1 MPAIKFFKEKGVFEV
16 RVANTHPTFTNQNPS
31 DCASLQKFQKIQK
44 DPFPCLI
51 CGILDR
57 RKGESQMDNIS
68 IILMLAGFVL
78 SFCCA
83 INAIRGKPNKKT
95 WYWMIAAYIGFGVCY
110 AASQRDAR
118 NIGIAFM
125 LICFCY
131 IVKVVWGFLKAAIK
145 HEKYHCKKDL
155 LVLIAV
161 FVLFIVGMMLPYD
174 KAAAAQRA
182 AESEAREI
190 EKAASSAAAASSK
203 AEAERQKQAESEAAA
218 SRDVESKRLKEEAE
232 SKAAS
237 DSKKAEDERNAAI
250 KAESERLAAEVA
262 NSKKEEPTSK
272 EQSASEKAKEEKRN
286 AAIRAESEK
295 QSASSKSSSKPKKSS
310 SSSSEQAVT
319 DIDFN
324 AVYKEYKSNEVRAE
338 ETYGNKRYRVTGT
351 VNGLTDSGLAN
362 LFGGA
367 TVTLVRQVGN
377 TTVYFFASFSKDQ
390 KDAIMKINTG
400 DEITFVGEYSKMSF
414 YSCELESYT
423 RDGKTVKIY

>member
-1 MPAIKFFKEKGVFEV
+1 
-16 RVANTHPTFTNQNPS
+16 
-31 DCASLQKFQKIQK
+31 
-44 DPFPCLI
+44 
-51 CGILDR
+51 
-57 RKGESQMDNIS
+57 MDNIS
-68 IILMLAGFVL
+68 VILMLAGFVL

-95 WYWMIAAYIGFGVCY
+95 WYWMIVAYIGFGICY

-218 SRDVESKRLKEEAE
+218 SRDAESKRLAEEAE
-232 SKAAS
+232 SKVAS
-237 DSKKAEDERNAAI
+237 DSKKVEEERNAAI

-262 NSKKEEPTSK
+262 SSKKEEPASK
-272 EQSASEKAKEEKRN
+272 KQSLSEKKKEEERN

-295 QSASSKSSSKPKKSS
+295 IATSSKAAAEKKTSSASTSTVELSEDEYKAKCAEVDYKDLCRYPERYSHKKIKVKAKIQQVMNASLFNSSKTYRVQTDTSGYGWYLDD
-310 SSSSEQAVT
+310 EYFVT
-319 DIDFN
+319 DKRTSGSVKLLEDDVIFIYGEFSGMEKVTRALTWTTDEVPGIQMKY
-324 AVYKEYKSNEVRAE
+324 AELVKE
-338 ETYGNKRYRVTGT
+338 
-351 VNGLTDSGLAN
+351 
-362 LFGGA
+362 
-367 TVTLVRQVGN
+367 
-377 TTVYFFASFSKDQ
+377 
-390 KDAIMKINTG
+390 
-400 DEITFVGEYSKMSF
+400 
-414 YSCELESYT
+414 
-423 RDGKTVKIY
+423 

>member
-1 MPAIKFFKEKGVFEV
+1 
-16 RVANTHPTFTNQNPS
+16 
-31 DCASLQKFQKIQK
+31 
-44 DPFPCLI
+44 
-51 CGILDR
+51 
-57 RKGESQMDNIS
+57 MDNIS
-68 IILMLAGFVL
+68 VILMLAGFVL

-131 IVKVVWGFLKAAIK
+131 IIKVVWGFLKAAIK

-155 LVLIAV
+155 LVLMAV

-174 KAAAAQRA
+174 KTAATQRA

-190 EKAASSAAAASSK
+190 EKAASSAAAA
-203 AEAERQKQAESEAAA
+203 
-218 SRDVESKRLKEEAE
+218 
-232 SKAAS
+232 
-237 DSKKAEDERNAAI
+237 DSKKAEEERNAAI

-262 NSKKEEPTSK
+262 SSKKEEPASK
-272 EQSASEKAKEEKRN
+272 EQSASEKAKEEERN

-295 QSASSKSSSKPKKSS
+295 RAASNKSASKPKKSS
-310 SSSSEQAVT
+310 SSSSAKSVT
-319 DIDFN
+319 TLDFD
-324 AVYKEYKSNEVRAE
+324 AVYKEYNSNEVRAE
-338 ETYGNKRYRVTGT
+338 ETYGDKRYRVTGT
-351 VNGLTDSGLAN
+351 VNGLTDSGLGN
-362 LFGGA
+362 LFGST

-423 RDGKTVKIY
+423 RDGKTTKIY

>member
-1 MPAIKFFKEKGVFEV
+1 
-16 RVANTHPTFTNQNPS
+16 
-31 DCASLQKFQKIQK
+31 
-44 DPFPCLI
+44 
-51 CGILDR
+51 
-57 RKGESQMDNIS
+57 MDNIS

-95 WYWMIAAYIGFGVCY
+95 WYWMIAAYIVFGVCY

-145 HEKYHCKKDL
+145 HEKYYYKKDL

-190 EKAASSAAAASSK
+190 ENAALSAAAASSK
-203 AEAERQKQAESEAAA
+203 AEEERQKQAESEAAA
-218 SRDVESKRLKEEAE
+218 SRNAESKRLKEEAE

-237 DSKKAEDERNAAI
+237 DSKKAE
-250 KAESERLAAEVA
+250 
-262 NSKKEEPTSK
+262 EE
-272 EQSASEKAKEEKRN
+272 RN

-295 QSASSKSSSKPKKSS
+295 IAASNKSASKPKKSS
-310 SSSSEQAVT
+310 SSLSAESVT
-319 DIDFN
+319 TLDFD

-338 ETYGNKRYRVTGT
+338 ETYGDKRYRVTGT
-351 VNGLTDSGLAN
+351 VNGLTDSGLGN
-362 LFGGA
+362 LFGST

>member
-1 MPAIKFFKEKGVFEV
+1 
-16 RVANTHPTFTNQNPS
+16 
-31 DCASLQKFQKIQK
+31 
-44 DPFPCLI
+44 
-51 CGILDR
+51 
-57 RKGESQMDNIS
+57 MDNIS
-68 IILMLAGFVL
+68 IVLMLAGFVL

-110 AASQRDAR
+110 AASQKDAR

-131 IVKVVWGFLKAAIK
+131 IVKVVWGFLKATIK

-174 KAAAAQRA
+174 KTAAAQRA
-182 AESEAREI
+182 AESEARAI
-190 EKAASSAAAASSK
+190 EKAASSAAA
-203 AEAERQKQAESEAAA
+203 
-218 SRDVESKRLKEEAE
+218 
-232 SKAAS
+232 
-237 DSKKAEDERNAAI
+237 DSKKAEEERNAAI
-250 KAESERLAAEVA
+250 KAESERLAAEMA
-262 NSKKEEPTSK
+262 NSKKEEPASK
-272 EQSASEKAKEEKRN
+272 EQSAFEKAKEEERN
-286 AAIRAESEK
+286 DAIRAESEK
-295 QSASSKSSSKPKKSS
+295 QAESSKPSSKPKKSS
-310 SSSSEQAVT
+310 SSTSEQAVT
-319 DIDFN
+319 TIDFN

-338 ETYGNKRYRVTGT
+338 ETYGDKRYRVTGT
-351 VNGLTDSGLAN
+351 VNALTDGGLAN
-362 LFGGA
+362 LFGGT

>member
-1 MPAIKFFKEKGVFEV
+1 
-16 RVANTHPTFTNQNPS
+16 
-31 DCASLQKFQKIQK
+31 
-44 DPFPCLI
+44 
-51 CGILDR
+51 
-57 RKGESQMDNIS
+57 MDNIS
-68 IILMLAGFVL
+68 VILMFAGFVL

-155 LVLIAV
+155 LVLMAV

-174 KAAAAQRA
+174 KTAAAQRA

-190 EKAASSAAAASSK
+190 EKAASSAAAA
-203 AEAERQKQAESEAAA
+203 
-218 SRDVESKRLKEEAE
+218 
-232 SKAAS
+232 
-237 DSKKAEDERNAAI
+237 DSKKAEEERNAAI

-262 NSKKEEPTSK
+262 SSKKEEPASK
-272 EQSASEKAKEEKRN
+272 EQSASEKAKEEERN

-295 QSASSKSSSKPKKSS
+295 RAASNKSASKPKKSS
-310 SSSSEQAVT
+310 SSSSAKSVT
-319 DIDFN
+319 TLDFD

-338 ETYGNKRYRVTGT
+338 ETYGDKRYRVTGT
-351 VNGLTDSGLAN
+351 VNGLTDSGLGN
-362 LFGGA
+362 LFGST

-423 RDGKTVKIY
+423 RDGETVKIY

>member
-1 MPAIKFFKEKGVFEV
+1 
-16 RVANTHPTFTNQNPS
+16 
-31 DCASLQKFQKIQK
+31 
-44 DPFPCLI
+44 
-51 CGILDR
+51 
-57 RKGESQMDNIS
+57 MDNIS

-95 WYWMIAAYIGFGVCY
+95 WYWMIAAYTGFGVCY

-145 HEKYHCKKDL
+145 HEKYHYKKDL

-218 SRDVESKRLKEEAE
+218 SRDEESKRLKEEAE

-237 DSKKAEDERNAAI
+237 DSKKAE
-250 KAESERLAAEVA
+250 
-262 NSKKEEPTSK
+262 EE
-272 EQSASEKAKEEKRN
+272 RN

-319 DIDFN
+319 AIDFN

-362 LFGGA
+362 LFGGT

>member
-1 MPAIKFFKEKGVFEV
+1 
-16 RVANTHPTFTNQNPS
+16 
-31 DCASLQKFQKIQK
+31 
-44 DPFPCLI
+44 
-51 CGILDR
+51 
-57 RKGESQMDNIS
+57 MDNIS
-68 IILMLAGFVL
+68 VILMLAGFVL

-190 EKAASSAAAASSK
+190 EKAASSAAAA
-203 AEAERQKQAESEAAA
+203 
-218 SRDVESKRLKEEAE
+218 
-232 SKAAS
+232 
-237 DSKKAEDERNAAI
+237 DSKKAEEERNAAI

-262 NSKKEEPTSK
+262 SSKKEEPTSK
-272 EQSASEKAKEEKRN
+272 EQSASEKAKEEERN

-295 QSASSKSSSKPKKSS
+295 RAASNKSAYKPKKSS
-310 SSSSEQAVT
+310 SSSSTKSVT
-319 DIDFN
+319 TLDFD

-338 ETYGNKRYRVTGT
+338 ETYGDKRYRVTGT
-351 VNGLTDSGLAN
+351 VNGLTDSGLGN
-362 LFGGA
+362 LFGST

-423 RDGKTVKIY
+423 RDGETVKIY

>member
-1 MPAIKFFKEKGVFEV
+1 
-16 RVANTHPTFTNQNPS
+16 
-31 DCASLQKFQKIQK
+31 
-44 DPFPCLI
+44 
-51 CGILDR
+51 
-57 RKGESQMDNIS
+57 MDNIS

-83 INAIRGKPNKKT
+83 INAIRGKPNKKI
-95 WYWMIAAYIGFGVCY
+95 WYGMIAAYIGFGVCY

-131 IVKVVWGFLKAAIK
+131 IVKVVWGFIKSAIK

-155 LVLIAV
+155 LVLIAI

-174 KAAAAQRA
+174 KAAEAQRA
-182 AESEAREI
+182 AESEARKI
-190 EKAASSAAAASSK
+190 EKATSSAAAASSK

-218 SRDVESKRLKEEAE
+218 SRDAESKRLKEEVE

-237 DSKKAEDERNAAI
+237 DSKKAE
-250 KAESERLAAEVA
+250 
-262 NSKKEEPTSK
+262 EE
-272 EQSASEKAKEEKRN
+272 RN

-295 QSASSKSSSKPKKSS
+295 QAASSKSSSKPKKSS
-310 SSSSEQAVT
+310 SSASEQAVT
-319 DIDFN
+319 AIDFN

-338 ETYGNKRYRVTGT
+338 ETYGNKRYLVTGT

-362 LFGGA
+362 LFGGM

-377 TTVYFFASFSKDQ
+377 TTVYFFASFPKDQ

>member
-1 MPAIKFFKEKGVFEV
+1 
-16 RVANTHPTFTNQNPS
+16 
-31 DCASLQKFQKIQK
+31 
-44 DPFPCLI
+44 
-51 CGILDR
+51 
-57 RKGESQMDNIS
+57 MDNIS

-78 SFCCA
+78 SFCCV

-145 HEKYHCKKDL
+145 HEKYHFKKDL

-203 AEAERQKQAESEAAA
+203 AEEERQKQAESEATANRNA
-218 SRDVESKRLKEEAE
+218 ESKRIKEEAE

-250 KAESERLAAEVA
+250 KAESERLAAEMA
-262 NSKKEEPTSK
+262 NSKKEEPASK
-272 EQSASEKAKEEKRN
+272 EQSASEKAKEEERN

-295 QSASSKSSSKPKKSS
+295 QSAKSKSSSKPKKSS
-310 SSSSEQAVT
+310 SSASEQAVT
-319 DIDFN
+319 AIDFN

-362 LFGGA
+362 LFGGT

-390 KDAIMKINTG
+390 KDAIMEINTG

>member
-1 MPAIKFFKEKGVFEV
+1 ME
-16 RVANTHPTFTNQNPS
+16 
-31 DCASLQKFQKIQK
+31 
-44 DPFPCLI
+44 
-51 CGILDR
+51 
-57 RKGESQMDNIS
+57 NIS
-68 IILMLAGFVL
+68 IIMMIAGFFL
-78 SFCCA
+78 SICCG
-83 INAIRGKPNKKT
+83 INAATGKTNKKM
-95 WYWMIAAYIGFGVCY
+95 WLWMIGAYLAFGILY
-110 AASQRDAR
+110 AISQRDGR
-118 NIGIAFM
+118 NVGIAFM

-131 IVKVVWGFLKAAIK
+131 IVKVVWGFLKATIK

-174 KAAAAQRA
+174 KAAEAQRA

-218 SRDVESKRLKEEAE
+218 SRDAESRRLAEEAA
-232 SKAAS
+232 SQAAA
-237 DSKKAEDERNAAI
+237 DSKKAEDE
-250 KAESERLAAEVA
+250 
-262 NSKKEEPTSK
+262 
-272 EQSASEKAKEEKRN
+272 RN

-310 SSSSEQAVT
+310 SSASEQAVT
-319 DIDFN
+319 AIDFN
-324 AVYKEYKSNEVRAE
+324 AVYKEYKSNEIRAE

-362 LFGGA
+362 LFGST

-377 TTVYFFASFSKDQ
+377 TTVYFVASFSKDQ

>member
-1 MPAIKFFKEKGVFEV
+1 
-16 RVANTHPTFTNQNPS
+16 
-31 DCASLQKFQKIQK
+31 
-44 DPFPCLI
+44 
-51 CGILDR
+51 
-57 RKGESQMDNIS
+57 MDNIS

-95 WYWMIAAYIGFGVCY
+95 WYWMMVAYIGFGVCY
-110 AASQRDAR
+110 AASQKDAR

-174 KAAAAQRA
+174 KTAAAQRA

-190 EKAASSAAAASSK
+190 EKAASSAAA
-203 AEAERQKQAESEAAA
+203 
-218 SRDVESKRLKEEAE
+218 
-232 SKAAS
+232 
-237 DSKKAEDERNAAI
+237 DSKKAEEERNAAI

-262 NSKKEEPTSK
+262 SSKKEEPASK
-272 EQSASEKAKEEKRN
+272 EQSESEKAKEEERN

-295 QSASSKSSSKPKKSS
+295 QSASSKSSSKLKKSS
-310 SSSSEQAVT
+310 SSASEQAVT
-319 DIDFN
+319 AIDFN

-362 LFGGA
+362 LFGGT

>member
-1 MPAIKFFKEKGVFEV
+1 ME
-16 RVANTHPTFTNQNPS
+16 
-31 DCASLQKFQKIQK
+31 
-44 DPFPCLI
+44 
-51 CGILDR
+51 
-57 RKGESQMDNIS
+57 NIS
-68 IILMLAGFVL
+68 IIMMIAGFFL
-78 SFCCA
+78 SICCG
-83 INAIRGKPNKKT
+83 INAATGKTNKKM
-95 WYWMIAAYIGFGVCY
+95 WLWMIGAYLAFGILY
-110 AASQRDAR
+110 AISQRDGR
-118 NIGIAFM
+118 NVGIAFM

-131 IVKVVWGFLKAAIK
+131 IVKVVWGFLKATIK

-174 KAAAAQRA
+174 KAAEAQRA

-218 SRDVESKRLKEEAE
+218 SRDAESRRLAEEAA
-232 SKAAS
+232 SQAAA
-237 DSKKAEDERNAAI
+237 DSKKEEEERNAAI

-262 NSKKEEPTSK
+262 SSKKEEPTSK
-272 EQSASEKAKEEKRN
+272 EQSASEKAKEEERN

-295 QSASSKSSSKPKKSS
+295 RVASNKSTSKPKKSS
-310 SSSSEQAVT
+310 FSSSAKSVT
-319 DIDFN
+319 TLDFD

-338 ETYGNKRYRVTGT
+338 ETYGDKRYRVTGT
-351 VNGLTDSGLAN
+351 VNGLTDSGLGN
-362 LFGGA
+362 LFGST

>member
-1 MPAIKFFKEKGVFEV
+1 
-16 RVANTHPTFTNQNPS
+16 
-31 DCASLQKFQKIQK
+31 
-44 DPFPCLI
+44 
-51 CGILDR
+51 
-57 RKGESQMDNIS
+57 MDNLGIV
-68 IILMLAGFVL
+68 LMLAGFVL

-83 INAIRGKPNKKT
+83 VNAIRGKPSKKI
-95 WYWMIAAYIGFGVCY
+95 WYSMIAAYISFGICY
-110 AASQRDAR
+110 AISERDAR

-145 HEKYHCKKDL
+145 HEKYHFKKDL

-203 AEAERQKQAESEAAA
+203 AESEAAA
-218 SRDVESKRLKEEAE
+218 SRDAESKRLAEEAA
-232 SKAAS
+232 SQAAA
-237 DSKKAEDERNAAI
+237 DSKKAEEERNAAI

-262 NSKKEEPTSK
+262 SSKKEEPASK
-272 EQSASEKAKEEKRN
+272 EQSASEKAKEEERN

-295 QSASSKSSSKPKKSS
+295 RAASNKSASKPKKSS
-310 SSSSEQAVT
+310 SSSSAKSVT
-319 DIDFN
+319 TLDFD

-338 ETYGNKRYRVTGT
+338 ETYGDKRYRVTGT

-362 LFGGA
+362 LFGGT

-377 TTVYFFASFSKDQ
+377 TTVYFFASFPKDQ

-423 RDGKTVKIY
+423 RSGKTTTVK

>member
-1 MPAIKFFKEKGVFEV
+1 
-16 RVANTHPTFTNQNPS
+16 
-31 DCASLQKFQKIQK
+31 
-44 DPFPCLI
+44 
-51 CGILDR
+51 
-57 RKGESQMDNIS
+57 MDNIS

-83 INAIRGKPNKKT
+83 INAIRGKQNKKT
-95 WYWMIAAYIGFGVCY
+95 WYWMIAAYIGFGICY

-218 SRDVESKRLKEEAE
+218 SRDAESKRLKEEAE

-237 DSKKAEDERNAAI
+237 DSKKAE
-250 KAESERLAAEVA
+250 
-262 NSKKEEPTSK
+262 EE
-272 EQSASEKAKEEKRN
+272 RN

-295 QSASSKSSSKPKKSS
+295 RAAGSKSSSKPKKSS
-310 SSSSEQAVT
+310 SSASEQAVT
-319 DIDFN
+319 TIDFN

-338 ETYGNKRYRVTGT
+338 ETYGDKRYRVTGT
-351 VNGLTDSGLAN
+351 VNALTDGGLAN
-362 LFGGA
+362 LFGGT

>member
-1 MPAIKFFKEKGVFEV
+1 
-16 RVANTHPTFTNQNPS
+16 
-31 DCASLQKFQKIQK
+31 
-44 DPFPCLI
+44 
-51 CGILDR
+51 
-57 RKGESQMDNIS
+57 MDNLGIV
-68 IILMLAGFVL
+68 LMLAGFVL
-78 SFCCA
+78 GSCCA

-110 AASQRDAR
+110 ATSQRDAR

-155 LVLIAV
+155 LVLVAV
-161 FVLFIVGMMLPYD
+161 FALFIVGMMLPYD

-190 EKAASSAAAASSK
+190 EKAASSVAAASSK
-203 AEAERQKQAESEAAA
+203 AEAAA
-218 SRDVESKRLKEEAE
+218 SRDAESKRLAEEAA
-232 SKAAS
+232 SKAAA
-237 DSKKAEDERNAAI
+237 DSKKAEEERNAVI

-262 NSKKEEPTSK
+262 SSKKEEPASK
-272 EQSASEKAKEEKRN
+272 EQSASEKTKEEEQN
-286 AAIRAESEK
+286 AVIRAESEK
-295 QSASSKSSSKPKKSS
+295 RVASNKSASKPKKSS
-310 SSSSEQAVT
+310 SSSSAKSVT
-319 DIDFN
+319 TLDFD

-338 ETYGNKRYRVTGT
+338 ETYGDKRYRVTGT
-351 VNGLTDSGLAN
+351 VNGLTDSGLGN
-362 LFGGA
+362 LFGST

-423 RDGKTVKIY
+423 RDGNTVNIY

>member
-1 MPAIKFFKEKGVFEV
+1 MGNLAIV
-16 RVANTHPTFTNQNPS
+16 
-31 DCASLQKFQKIQK
+31 
-44 DPFPCLI
+44 
-51 CGILDR
+51 
-57 RKGESQMDNIS
+57 
-68 IILMLAGFVL
+68 LMLAGFVL

-110 AASQRDAR
+110 AASQKDAR

-190 EKAASSAAAASSK
+190 ERAASSAAAASSK

-218 SRDVESKRLKEEAE
+218 SREAESKRLAEEAA
-232 SKAAS
+232 SQAAA
-237 DSKKAEDERNAAI
+237 DSKKAEDE
-250 KAESERLAAEVA
+250 
-262 NSKKEEPTSK
+262 
-272 EQSASEKAKEEKRN
+272 RN

-310 SSSSEQAVT
+310 ISDSEQAVT
-319 DIDFN
+319 NIDFN

-338 ETYGNKRYRVTGT
+338 ETYGDKRYRVTGT

-362 LFGGA
+362 LFGGT

>member
-1 MPAIKFFKEKGVFEV
+1 
-16 RVANTHPTFTNQNPS
+16 
-31 DCASLQKFQKIQK
+31 
-44 DPFPCLI
+44 
-51 CGILDR
+51 
-57 RKGESQMDNIS
+57 MDNIS
-68 IILMLAGFVL
+68 VILMLAGFVL

-83 INAIRGKPNKKT
+83 INAIRGKSNKKT

-131 IVKVVWGFLKAAIK
+131 IVKVAWGFLKAAIK

-174 KAAAAQRA
+174 KTAAAQRA

-190 EKAASSAAAASSK
+190 EKAASSATAASRK

-218 SRDVESKRLKEEAE
+218 SRDAESKRLKEEAE

-250 KAESERLAAEVA
+250 KAESERLAAEIV
-262 NSKKEEPTSK
+262 NSKKEEPASK
-272 EQSASEKAKEEKRN
+272 EQSPSEKKKEEERN

-295 QSASSKSSSKPKKSS
+295 IATSSKAAAEKKTFSASTSTVELSEDEYKAKCAEVDYKDLCRYPERYSHKKIKVKAKIQQVMDASLFNSSKTYRVQTDTSGYGWYLDD
-310 SSSSEQAVT
+310 EYFVT
-319 DIDFN
+319 DKRTSGSVKLLEDDVIFIYGEFSGMEKVTRALTWTTDEVPGIQMKY
-324 AVYKEYKSNEVRAE
+324 AELVKE
-338 ETYGNKRYRVTGT
+338 
-351 VNGLTDSGLAN
+351 
-362 LFGGA
+362 
-367 TVTLVRQVGN
+367 
-377 TTVYFFASFSKDQ
+377 
-390 KDAIMKINTG
+390 
-400 DEITFVGEYSKMSF
+400 
-414 YSCELESYT
+414 
-423 RDGKTVKIY
+423 

>member
-1 MPAIKFFKEKGVFEV
+1 
-16 RVANTHPTFTNQNPS
+16 
-31 DCASLQKFQKIQK
+31 
-44 DPFPCLI
+44 
-51 CGILDR
+51 
-57 RKGESQMDNIS
+57 
-68 IILMLAGFVL
+68 MLAGFVL

-95 WYWMIAAYIGFGVCY
+95 WYWMITAYIGFGICY

-155 LVLIAV
+155 IALTAV

-203 AEAERQKQAESEAAA
+203 AEVERQKQAESEAAA
-218 SRDVESKRLKEEAE
+218 SRDAESKRLKEEAE

-237 DSKKAEDERNAAI
+237 DSKKAE
-250 KAESERLAAEVA
+250 
-262 NSKKEEPTSK
+262 EE
-272 EQSASEKAKEEKRN
+272 RN

-295 QSASSKSSSKPKKSS
+295 RAASSKSSSKPKKSS
-310 SSSSEQAVT
+310 SSASEQTVT
-319 DIDFN
+319 AIDFN

-351 VNGLTDSGLAN
+351 VNALTDGGLAN
-362 LFGGA
+362 LFGGT

>member
-1 MPAIKFFKEKGVFEV
+1 
-16 RVANTHPTFTNQNPS
+16 
-31 DCASLQKFQKIQK
+31 
-44 DPFPCLI
+44 
-51 CGILDR
+51 
-57 RKGESQMDNIS
+57 MDNIS

-131 IVKVVWGFLKAAIK
+131 IVKVVWGFLKATIK
-145 HEKYHCKKDL
+145 HEKYHYKKDL
-155 LVLIAV
+155 FVLIAV

-218 SRDVESKRLKEEAE
+218 SRDAESKRLAEEAA
-232 SKAAS
+232 SKAAA
-237 DSKKAEDERNAAI
+237 DSKKAE
-250 KAESERLAAEVA
+250 
-262 NSKKEEPTSK
+262 EE
-272 EQSASEKAKEEKRN
+272 RN

-295 QSASSKSSSKPKKSS
+295 QSASNKSASEPKKFSSSA
-310 SSSSEQAVT
+310 SEQAVT
-319 DIDFN
+319 AIDFN

-362 LFGGA
+362 LFGST

>member
-1 MPAIKFFKEKGVFEV
+1 
-16 RVANTHPTFTNQNPS
+16 
-31 DCASLQKFQKIQK
+31 
-44 DPFPCLI
+44 
-51 CGILDR
+51 
-57 RKGESQMDNIS
+57 MDNIS

-110 AASQRDAR
+110 AESQKDAR

-131 IVKVVWGFLKAAIK
+131 IVKVAWGFLKAAIK
-145 HEKYHCKKDL
+145 HEKYYYKKDL

-218 SRDVESKRLKEEAE
+218 SRDAESKHLKEEAE

-237 DSKKAEDERNAAI
+237 DSKKAE
-250 KAESERLAAEVA
+250 
-262 NSKKEEPTSK
+262 EE
-272 EQSASEKAKEEKRN
+272 RN

-295 QSASSKSSSKPKKSS
+295 QAASSKSSSKPKKSS
-310 SSSSEQAVT
+310 SSTSEQAVT
-319 DIDFN
+319 TIDFN

-338 ETYGNKRYRVTGT
+338 ETYGDKRYRVTGT
-351 VNGLTDSGLAN
+351 VNALTDSGLAN
-362 LFGGA
+362 LFGGT

-377 TTVYFFASFSKDQ
+377 TTVYFFASFSKGQ

>member
-1 MPAIKFFKEKGVFEV
+1 MLYLAQE
-16 RVANTHPTFTNQNPS
+16 RWNQ
-31 DCASLQKFQKIQK
+31 K
-44 DPFPCLI
+44 
-51 CGILDR
+51 
-57 RKGESQMDNIS
+57 MDNLGIV
-68 IILMLAGFVL
+68 LMLAGFVL

-83 INAIRGKPNKKT
+83 VNAIRGKPSKKI
-95 WYWMIAAYIGFGVCY
+95 WYSMIAAYISFGICY
-110 AASQRDAR
+110 AISERDAR

-145 HEKYHCKKDL
+145 HEKYHFKKDL

-218 SRDVESKRLKEEAE
+218 SNK
-232 SKAAS
+232 
-237 DSKKAEDERNAAI
+237 
-250 KAESERLAAEVA
+250 
-262 NSKKEEPTSK
+262 
-272 EQSASEKAKEEKRN
+272 SA
-286 AAIRAESEK
+286 
-295 QSASSKSSSKPKKSS
+295 SKPKKSS
-310 SSSSEQAVT
+310 SSSSAKSVT
-319 DIDFN
+319 TLDFD

-338 ETYGNKRYRVTGT
+338 ETYGDKRYRVTGT

-362 LFGGA
+362 LFGGT

-377 TTVYFFASFSKDQ
+377 TTVYFFASFPKDQ

-423 RDGKTVKIY
+423 RSGKTTTVK

>member
-1 MPAIKFFKEKGVFEV
+1 
-16 RVANTHPTFTNQNPS
+16 
-31 DCASLQKFQKIQK
+31 
-44 DPFPCLI
+44 
-51 CGILDR
+51 
-57 RKGESQMDNIS
+57 MDNIS
-68 IILMLAGFVL
+68 VILMLAGFVL

-203 AEAERQKQAESEAAA
+203 AEVERQKQAESEAAA
-218 SRDVESKRLKEEAE
+218 SRDAESKRLAEEAA
-232 SKAAS
+232 SQAAA
-237 DSKKAEDERNAAI
+237 DSKKAEEERNAAI
-250 KAESERLAAEVA
+250 KAESERLVAEAAS
-262 NSKKEEPTSK
+262 SKKEEPASK
-272 EQSASEKAKEEKRN
+272 EQSASEKAKEEERN

-295 QSASSKSSSKPKKSS
+295 IAASSKAAAEKKTSSASTSTVELSEDEYKAKCVEVDYKDLCRYPEKYSHKRIKVKAKIQQVMDASLFNSSKTYRVQTDTSGYGWYLDD
-310 SSSSEQAVT
+310 EYFVT
-319 DIDFN
+319 DKRTSGSVKLLQDDVIVIYGEFSGMEKVTRALTWTTDEVPGIQMKY
-324 AVYKEYKSNEVRAE
+324 AELVKE
-338 ETYGNKRYRVTGT
+338 
-351 VNGLTDSGLAN
+351 
-362 LFGGA
+362 
-367 TVTLVRQVGN
+367 
-377 TTVYFFASFSKDQ
+377 
-390 KDAIMKINTG
+390 
-400 DEITFVGEYSKMSF
+400 
-414 YSCELESYT
+414 
-423 RDGKTVKIY
+423 

>member
-1 MPAIKFFKEKGVFEV
+1 
-16 RVANTHPTFTNQNPS
+16 
-31 DCASLQKFQKIQK
+31 
-44 DPFPCLI
+44 
-51 CGILDR
+51 
-57 RKGESQMDNIS
+57 MDNIS

-95 WYWMIAAYIGFGVCY
+95 WYWMMAAYIGFGICY

-131 IVKVVWGFLKAAIK
+131 IVKVAWGFLKAAIK

-155 LVLIAV
+155 IVLIAV

-190 EKAASSAAAASSK
+190 EKAASSAAM
-203 AEAERQKQAESEAAA
+203 
-218 SRDVESKRLKEEAE
+218 
-232 SKAAS
+232 
-237 DSKKAEDERNAAI
+237 DSKKAEEERNAAI
-250 KAESERLAAEVA
+250 KAESERLAAEMA
-262 NSKKEEPTSK
+262 NSKKEEPASK
-272 EQSASEKAKEEKRN
+272 EQSASEKAKEEERN

-295 QSASSKSSSKPKKSS
+295 RAASSKSSSKPKKSS
-310 SSSSEQAVT
+310 SSASEQTVT
-319 DIDFN
+319 AIDFN

-351 VNGLTDSGLAN
+351 VNALTDGGLAN
-362 LFGGA
+362 LFGGT

>member
-1 MPAIKFFKEKGVFEV
+1 
-16 RVANTHPTFTNQNPS
+16 
-31 DCASLQKFQKIQK
+31 
-44 DPFPCLI
+44 
-51 CGILDR
+51 
-57 RKGESQMDNIS
+57 MDNIS

-83 INAIRGKPNKKT
+83 VNAIRGKPNKKT
-95 WYWMIAAYIGFGVCY
+95 WYWMMAAYIGFGICY

-203 AEAERQKQAESEAAA
+203 AEAKRQRQAESEAAA
-218 SRDVESKRLKEEAE
+218 SRDAESKRLKEEAE

-250 KAESERLAAEVA
+250 
-262 NSKKEEPTSK
+262 
-272 EQSASEKAKEEKRN
+272 
-286 AAIRAESEK
+286 RAESEK
-295 QSASSKSSSKPKKSS
+295 RAASSKSSSKPKKSS
-310 SSSSEQAVT
+310 SSASEQAVT
-319 DIDFN
+319 TIDFN

-338 ETYGNKRYRVTGT
+338 ETYGDKRYRVTGT
-351 VNGLTDSGLAN
+351 VNALTDGGLAN
-362 LFGGA
+362 LFGGT

-377 TTVYFFASFSKDQ
+377 TTVYFFASFPKDQ

-423 RDGKTVKIY
+423 RDGKTVKVY

>member
-1 MPAIKFFKEKGVFEV
+1 
-16 RVANTHPTFTNQNPS
+16 
-31 DCASLQKFQKIQK
+31 
-44 DPFPCLI
+44 
-51 CGILDR
+51 
-57 RKGESQMDNIS
+57 MDNIS
-68 IILMLAGFVL
+68 VILMLAGFVL

-95 WYWMIAAYIGFGVCY
+95 WYWMIVAYIGFGICY

-203 AEAERQKQAESEAAA
+203 AEEERQKQAESEAAA
-218 SRDVESKRLKEEAE
+218 SRDAESKRLAEEAE

-237 DSKKAEDERNAAI
+237 DSKKAE
-250 KAESERLAAEVA
+250 
-262 NSKKEEPTSK
+262 EE
-272 EQSASEKAKEEKRN
+272 RN

-310 SSSSEQAVT
+310 SSASEQAVT
-319 DIDFN
+319 AIDFN

-362 LFGGA
+362 IFGGA

>member
-1 MPAIKFFKEKGVFEV
+1 
-16 RVANTHPTFTNQNPS
+16 
-31 DCASLQKFQKIQK
+31 
-44 DPFPCLI
+44 
-51 CGILDR
+51 
-57 RKGESQMDNIS
+57 MDNIS

-95 WYWMIAAYIGFGVCY
+95 WYWMMAAYIGFGVCY
-110 AASQRDAR
+110 AASQKDAR

-131 IVKVVWGFLKAAIK
+131 IVKVVWGFIKAAIK

-203 AEAERQKQAESEAAA
+203 AEAERQKQAESEAA
-218 SRDVESKRLKEEAE
+218 
-232 SKAAS
+232 S

-250 KAESERLAAEVA
+250 KAESERLAAEIA
-262 NSKKEEPTSK
+262 NSKKEEAASK
-272 EQSASEKAKEEKRN
+272 EQSPSEKKKEEERN

-295 QSASSKSSSKPKKSS
+295 IAASSKAAAEKKTSSASTSIVELSEDEYKAKCVEVDYKDLCRYPEKYSHKRIKVKAKIQQVMDARLFNSSKTYRVQTDTSGYGWYLDD
-310 SSSSEQAVT
+310 EYFVT
-319 DIDFN
+319 DKRTLGSVKLLEDDVIVIYGEFSGMEKVTRALTWTTDEVPGIQMKY
-324 AVYKEYKSNEVRAE
+324 AELVKE
-338 ETYGNKRYRVTGT
+338 
-351 VNGLTDSGLAN
+351 
-362 LFGGA
+362 
-367 TVTLVRQVGN
+367 
-377 TTVYFFASFSKDQ
+377 
-390 KDAIMKINTG
+390 
-400 DEITFVGEYSKMSF
+400 
-414 YSCELESYT
+414 
-423 RDGKTVKIY
+423 

>member
-1 MPAIKFFKEKGVFEV
+1 
-16 RVANTHPTFTNQNPS
+16 
-31 DCASLQKFQKIQK
+31 
-44 DPFPCLI
+44 
-51 CGILDR
+51 
-57 RKGESQMDNIS
+57 MDNIS

-83 INAIRGKPNKKT
+83 INAIRGKSNKKT

-145 HEKYHCKKDL
+145 HEKYHCKNDL
-155 LVLIAV
+155 LVLLAV

-174 KAAAAQRA
+174 KTAAAQRA
-182 AESEAREI
+182 AESEARAI
-190 EKAASSAAAASSK
+190 EKAASSAAA
-203 AEAERQKQAESEAAA
+203 
-218 SRDVESKRLKEEAE
+218 
-232 SKAAS
+232 
-237 DSKKAEDERNAAI
+237 DSKKAEEERNAAI
-250 KAESERLAAEVA
+250 KAESERLAAEMA
-262 NSKKEEPTSK
+262 NSKKEEPASK
-272 EQSASEKAKEEKRN
+272 QQSESEKAKEEERN

-295 QSASSKSSSKPKKSS
+295 QTASSKSSSKPKKSS
-310 SSSSEQAVT
+310 SSASEQAVT
-319 DIDFN
+319 SIDFN

-351 VNGLTDSGLAN
+351 VNALTDSGLTN
-362 LFGGA
+362 LFGGM

-377 TTVYFFASFSKDQ
+377 TTVYFFASFPKDQ